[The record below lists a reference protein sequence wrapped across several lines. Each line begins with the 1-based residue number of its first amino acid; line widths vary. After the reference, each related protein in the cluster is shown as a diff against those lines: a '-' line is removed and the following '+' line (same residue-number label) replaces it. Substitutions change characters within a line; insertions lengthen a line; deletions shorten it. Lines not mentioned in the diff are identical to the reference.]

1 MFRYSVGDVN
11 IEDYFEGTPE
21 DRKLVRTV
29 RLSAPEQQENLWVH
43 LASGNEISMS
53 NSEYVIDDRSYY
65 LNVQDSG
72 GLEPEVVE
80 TENGFDL
87 RIPVLSSGNEAE
99 VTYEIIW

>member
-1 MFRYSVGDVN
+1 
-11 IEDYFEGTPE
+11 
-21 DRKLVRTV
+21 
-29 RLSAPEQQENLWVH
+29 
-43 LASGNEISMS
+43 MS